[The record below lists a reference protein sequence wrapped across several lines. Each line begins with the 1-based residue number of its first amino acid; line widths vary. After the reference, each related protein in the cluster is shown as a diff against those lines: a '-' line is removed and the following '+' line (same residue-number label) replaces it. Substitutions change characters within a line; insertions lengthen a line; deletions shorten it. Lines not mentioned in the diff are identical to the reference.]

1 MTSQLRSF
9 VQSEWRPWI
18 NSWLQWRRHVRTRQD
33 RRLVGDVTSVQ
44 CVAYRTVYCVQMMEW
59 SVSPT
64 DPYRSRHNP
73 LHRGKVVCSARH
85 PTISY
90 TLMSAWRDRSQFPVS
105 TSRPLS
111 LIYIITLF
119 GYNNAISVPS
129 YVSSC
134 FVEAILF
141 INSTIK
147 LFLFYRVQATRNI
160 ERKYFCK

>member
-18 NSWLQWRRHVRTRQD
+18 NSWLQWRRLVRTRQD
-33 RRLVGDVTSVQ
+33 RRFGRWRHISAR
-44 CVAYRTVYCVQMMEW
+44 AYRTVYCVQMMEW

-90 TLMSAWRDRSQFPVS
+90 TLMSAWRDRPQFPVS
-105 TSRPLS
+105 ICHRTSRPLS
-111 LIYIITLF
+111 LIYIIALF
-119 GYNNAISVPS
+119 WYNNAISVPS
-129 YVSSC
+129 YWRDSSC

-147 LFLFYRVQATRNI
+147 LFLFDRVQPT
-160 ERKYFCK
+160 